1 MKKYLKILLLLIAV
15 VAVIFLLT
23 YEIDLDE
30 TLRIGGPLLLAAIL
44 FAETGLLIGF
54 FLPGDTLLFA
64 AGFFAAQGRVNLPLV
79 LVLMFFGTVLGN
91 MLGYAIGKKSGDKI
105 FKNKDAL
112 LLNPENVTHAHSFY
126 KKHGGKT
133 ILIARF
139 IPIVRTIVPPLAGI
153 GKMNYKWFSIYNLL
167 GGAVWVSS
175 VTMIG
180 YWAGKVL
187 GHYFNIDKYIL
198 PVVLFATVFTMS
210 ISFWHVWKDPSSR
223 TKVKKACHTKW
234 CQFKQSFKK

>member
-1 MKKYLKILLLLIAV
+1 MKKYLKIVLLLVI
-15 VAVIFLLT
+15 VALAIFLLT
-23 YEIDLDE
+23 YEIDLDA
-30 TLRIGGPLLLAAIL
+30 TLKIGGPLLLAVIL

-64 AGFFAAQGRVNLPLV
+64 AGFFAAQGRVNLDLV
-79 LVLMFFGTVLGN
+79 LVLMFVGTVLGN
-91 MLGYAIGKKSGDKI
+91 MLGYAIGKKSGERV
-105 FKNKDAL
+105 FKNDDAL
-112 LLNPENVTHAHSFY
+112 LFSPENIMHAQNFY

-153 GKMNYKWFSIYNLL
+153 AKMNYKWFSFYNLL
-167 GGAVWVSS
+167 GGAIWVGL

-187 GHYFNIDKYIL
+187 GHYFNVDKYIL
-198 PVVLFATVFTMS
+198 PVVIFATLFTMA
-210 ISFWHVWKDPSSR
+210 ISFWHIWRDPSSR
-223 TKVKKACHTKW
+223 TKLKQSSRKHWGK
-234 CQFKQSFKK
+234 FKQSFKK